1 MQYTAQRKSDILTA
15 INAVSEM
22 VSSTETHDTLIEQL
36 NAANAALLQAEQQRD
51 AAQAALSIA
60 NDKMAR
66 AKAQIEAANTA
77 DVAEEVA
84 DAAGDVARA
93 SALSILSE

>member
-36 NAANAALLQAEQQRD
+36 NAANAALLQAEQQRN

-66 AKAQIEAANTA
+66 ARAQIEAANTA
-77 DVAEEVA
+77 DAAEEVA

-93 SALSILSE
+93 NALSILSE